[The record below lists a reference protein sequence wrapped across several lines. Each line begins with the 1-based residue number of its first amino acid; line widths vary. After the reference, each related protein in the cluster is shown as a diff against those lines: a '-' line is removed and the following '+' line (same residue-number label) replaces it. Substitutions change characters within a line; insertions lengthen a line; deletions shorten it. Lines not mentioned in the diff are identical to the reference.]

1 MQAIEL
7 SATIYRNREIH
18 LKLPDEI
25 NATTA
30 KVIVMYENNKVS
42 ELPKQRV
49 FGQFRDKIKIA
60 KDFDDELQM
69 EFLLGNDK

>member
-7 SATIYRNREIH
+7 EQITATHEIH
-18 LKLPDEI
+18 LKLPDDI

-30 KVIVMYENNKVS
+30 KVIIMYENNVS
-42 ELPKQRV
+42 PMPKKRV

-60 KDFDDELQM
+60 EGFDDELPI
-69 EFLLGNDK
+69 EFWLGNDV

>member
-7 SATIYRNREIH
+7 EAQITATHEIH
-18 LKLPDEI
+18 LKLPDDI

-30 KVIVMYENNKVS
+30 KVIIMYENNVS
-42 ELPKQRV
+42 PMPKKRV

-60 KDFDDELQM
+60 EGFDDELPL
-69 EFLLGNDK
+69 EFWLGNDV